1 MKARARGV
9 DAEDRWS
16 RDGYV
21 LLNREGAIRQSRT
34 LISVEDFSVPEKA
47 TEDRFFFFFKNQRSK
62 SLYHIRMN
70 QDE

>member
-21 LLNREGAIRQSRT
+21 ILNREGAIRQSRT

-47 TEDRFFFFFKNQRSK
+47 TEDLFFKKNQRSK

>member
-21 LLNREGAIRQSRT
+21 ILNREGAIRQSRT

-47 TEDRFFFFFKNQRSK
+47 TEDLFFKK
-62 SLYHIRMN
+62 KIR
-70 QDE
+70 EASRYTTLG